1 LPVSPAAGYIS
12 PIAGAPPDPVRENAV
27 NEFDQARK
35 HMLDCQIRPA
45 DVTDRRLIAAF
56 MSVPRHI
63 FTPRARIASAYADA
77 EVLTGEQRTMMRP
90 RDLAK
95 LIHAA
100 AIQPDELVLDIACG
114 RGYSTAILAH
124 MAETVVGLDDDE
136 DGVSRIS
143 GLLAQAGADNAVAI
157 TGDPKL
163 GVPKQGPFDVI
174 FVNGSVNEV
183 PQAWFDQLAEGGRLV
198 AIIRNGPVGKATV
211 FTRSAAGIGERI
223 VFDATAKL
231 LPGFALEPGFSL

>member
-1 LPVSPAAGYIS
+1 M
-12 PIAGAPPDPVRENAV
+12 

-35 HMLDCQIRPA
+35 QMVDCQIRPA

-56 MSVPRHI
+56 LNVPRHL

-77 EVLTGEQRTMMRP
+77 EVATGDHRTMMRP

-100 AIQPDELVLDIACG
+100 DVQPDELVLDIACG

-136 DGVSRIS
+136 DGVSRIG
-143 GLLAQAGADNAVAI
+143 GLLAQAGADNAVAV
-157 TGDPKL
+157 TGDVKP
-163 GVPKQGPFDVI
+163 GVPSQGPFDVI
-174 FVNGSVNEV
+174 FVNGSVSEV
-183 PQAWFDQLAEGGRLV
+183 PQAWFDQLAVGGRLV
-198 AIIRNGPVGKATV
+198 AIIRKGPVGKATV
-211 FTRSAAGIGERI
+211 FTRSTAGIGERI

-231 LPGFALEPGFSL
+231 LPGFELEPRFAL

>member
-1 LPVSPAAGYIS
+1 M
-12 PIAGAPPDPVRENAV
+12 
-27 NEFDQARK
+27 NEFEIARK
-35 HMLDCQIRPA
+35 HMVDSQIRPA

-56 MSVPRHI
+56 MSVPRHL
-63 FTPRARIASAYADA
+63 FTPRARIALAYADA
-77 EVLTGEQRTMMRP
+77 EVATGEQRTMMRP

-100 AIQPDELVLDIACG
+100 EIQPNELVLDIACG

-136 DGVSRIS
+136 DGVARIS

-157 TGDPKL
+157 TGDPKP

-174 FVNGSVNEV
+174 FVNGTINEV
-183 PQAWFDQLAEGGRLV
+183 PQAWFDQLALGGRLV
-198 AIIRNGPVGKATV
+198 AIIRKGAIGKATV

-231 LPGFALEPGFSL
+231 LPGFALEPGFAL